1 MWNYFDNFTPFF
13 HNLQSHLVPSFMFV
27 KIYVSIH
34 SSYSSRKGGK
44 FQSATVV
51 FLMLGFMTVLGYAQ
65 ADQQL

>member
-1 MWNYFDNFTPFF
+1 
-13 HNLQSHLVPSFMFV
+13 MFV